1 MQAGLVCSQIR
12 SICSKTKH
20 ICPQISPICPLPL
33 LVGGAVCCNSCVI
46 LCAWKTKWYF
56 QIYLGPAKPS
66 VSFFRCAGSL
76 APIPVSGPDSHTSF
90 WATLGT
96 SYMQNQMLP
105 PGNQAS
111 QLGPCSNRDDTHKMD
126 NDLVWWQI
134 AASVIMQ
141 GWSLEGKCNCILC
154 EYLQHS
160 WQKHSTILYFC
171 VIWADR

>member
-76 APIPVSGPDSHTSF
+76 APIPMSGPDSHTSF
-90 WATLGT
+90 CATLGT
-96 SYMQNQMLP
+96 SYKHKAWAWACFIWICLLKKSNASSGQSSITAWTLLKQGWHTQDGQWFRLMKKCCLSD
-105 PGNQAS
+105 NQAVTVRVFWLPEG
-111 QLGPCSNRDDTHKMD
+111 LG
-126 NDLVWWQI
+126 
-134 AASVIMQ
+134 
-141 GWSLEGKCNCILC
+141 
-154 EYLQHS
+154 
-160 WQKHSTILYFC
+160 
-171 VIWADR
+171 

>member
-1 MQAGLVCSQIR
+1 MQARLVCSQIR
-12 SICSKTKH
+12 PICSKTKH
-20 ICPQISPICPLPL
+20 ICPQISPICPLP

-76 APIPVSGPDSHTSF
+76 APIPMSGPDSHTSF
-90 WATLGT
+90 CATLGT
-96 SYMQNQMLP
+96 SYMHKAWAWACFIWICLLKNQMLP

-126 NDLVWWQI
+126 NDLDWWKI

-141 GWSLEGKCNCILC
+141 GWSLEGKCNCILR
-154 EYLQHS
+154 EYL
-160 WQKHSTILYFC
+160 
-171 VIWADR
+171 